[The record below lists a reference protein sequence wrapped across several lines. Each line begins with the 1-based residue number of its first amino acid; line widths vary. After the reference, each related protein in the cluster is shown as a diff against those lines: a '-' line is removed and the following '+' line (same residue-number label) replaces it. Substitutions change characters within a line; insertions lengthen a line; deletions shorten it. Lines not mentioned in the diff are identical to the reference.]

1 MWGKAVSPEGKEVAI
16 PHDTESQ
23 QDLMKSSLKQAH
35 LDLFLACLDSKT
47 RLPYD
52 NKFVIIL

>member
-1 MWGKAVSPEGKEVAI
+1 MWGNAVSPEGKEVAI
-16 PHDTESQ
+16 LHDTESQ
-23 QDLMKSSLKQAH
+23 QDPMKSSLKQAH
-35 LDLFLACLDSKT
+35 LDLFLACLDCKK